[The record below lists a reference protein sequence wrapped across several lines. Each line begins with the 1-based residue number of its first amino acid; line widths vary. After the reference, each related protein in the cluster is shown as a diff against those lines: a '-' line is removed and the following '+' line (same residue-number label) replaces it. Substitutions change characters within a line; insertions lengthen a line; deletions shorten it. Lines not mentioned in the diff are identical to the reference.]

1 MNRRAQGVHFRR
13 SSAPCGLAFER
24 SVRTAFDPGERRSIQ
39 PRSEPSIM
47 WPPRV
52 RTIWSENR
60 SVNHDSACTA
70 NHQVLVLVNSLQ
82 THIDRGIPRGK
93 RRCICLRS
101 EECVIS
107 FVAIFLFCL

>member
-1 MNRRAQGVHFRR
+1 VNRRAQGVHLRR
-13 SSAPCGLAFER
+13 SSARCGLAFER
-24 SVRTAFDPGERRSIQ
+24 SVRTAFDPRERRRIQ
-39 PRSEPSIM
+39 PPREPSIM
-47 WPPRV
+47 WPRRV

-60 SVNHDSACTA
+60 SANHDSACTA
-70 NHQVLVLVNSLQ
+70 NHQVLVNSLQ

-93 RRCICLRS
+93 RHRICLRS